1 MNVRIVYSG
10 DNSFR
15 SLCDDLFET
24 LMGGKE
30 PERDPDSQR
39 LLHQLELEV
48 EALVDSFKTVSQTVG
63 TLADHADE
71 VTPAE
76 RTAVLSEVKR
86 IGDDARVLSTRLVN
100 LVLDAD
106 DPSDMDKFAGLDT
119 TVRRVWNETL
129 QLRKSPLLRAEPKAP
144 EQKPQKAAAP
154 DLAPIGK
161 QVEKLCDE
169 HNRLAGFMNKVHELD
184 EAPSPADALMMDILL
199 TELLQKEQYLYNKLH
214 QMLWGASQ
222 GTGSVIHGMLRPL
235 HSVWQNASRMRADL
249 RDMVD
254 MPQDFVALYQRY
266 GDLCVAVRYLKEDRP
281 DKLNGTT
288 AEDVIGYANGQA
300 KRAKYLAA
308 APQFSGD
315 KGLAQVMD
323 RVAKKFSE
331 LAEETKKFLD
341 KPATTEASD
350 GKQELS
356 AYLAAMLDE
365 MEQG

>member
-39 LLHQLELEV
+39 LLHQLQLEV
-48 EALVDSFKTVSQTVG
+48 DVLVDSFKTVSQTVG

-71 VTPAE
+71 VVPAE

-86 IGDDARVLSTRLVN
+86 IGDDACVLSTRLVN
-100 LVLDAD
+100 LALDAD
-106 DPSDMDKFAGLDT
+106 EPSDMDAFAKLDT
-119 TVRRVWNETL
+119 TVRRVWDEVL
-129 QLRKSPLLRAEPKAP
+129 QLRKSPLLCAEPKAA

-154 DLAPIGK
+154 DLDPFGK
-161 QVEKLCDE
+161 AVEKLCDE
-169 HNRLAGFMNKVHELD
+169 YNRLAGFMNKVHELD
-184 EAPSPADALMMDILL
+184 EAPSPAAALMMDILL

-214 QMLWGASQ
+214 QMLWGA
-222 GTGSVIHGMLRPL
+222 GHDTASVIHGMLRPL
-235 HSVWQNASRMRADL
+235 HGVWQNASRMRTNL

-254 MPQDFVALYQRY
+254 MPQDFVALYRRY
-266 GDLCVAVRYLKEDRP
+266 GDLCVAVRYLKEARP
-281 DKLNGTT
+281 EKLNGTT

-308 APQFSGD
+308 APQFRGD
-315 KGLAQVMD
+315 KELSQVMD
-323 RVAKKFSE
+323 RVAKKFRE
-331 LAEETKKFLD
+331 LAKAAEEFLD
-341 KPATTEASD
+341 KPSEAEAPD

>member
-1 MNVRIVYSG
+1 MNVQIVYSG
-10 DNSFR
+10 KTFGNPHNKI
-15 SLCDDLFET
+15 FET
-24 LMGGKE
+24 LMGIQE
-30 PERDPDSQR
+30 PEHDPDGQR
-39 LLHQLELEV
+39 VLHQLELEV
-48 EALVDSFKTVSQTVG
+48 DALVDSFKNVSQTTG
-63 TLADHADE
+63 ILADHTDE
-71 VTPAE
+71 VSPAE
-76 RTAVLSEVKR
+76 RAAVLDEVKR
-86 IGDDARVLSTRLVN
+86 IDGDAHNLSQKLMY
-100 LVLDAD
+100 LALDVD
-106 DPSDMDKFAGLDT
+106 DPSDMDAFAKLDT
-119 TVRRVWNETL
+119 TVRRVLDEVL
-129 QLRKSPLLRAEPKAP
+129 QLRKSPLLRAEPKDT
-144 EQKPQKAAAP
+144 EQKSQKVATP

-161 QVEKLCDE
+161 QVEDLCDE

-214 QMLWGASQ
+214 QMLWSASQ
-222 GTGSVIHGMLRPL
+222 GTGSVIHGMLRPM
-235 HSVWQNASRMRADL
+235 HGVWQNASRMRADL

-308 APQFSGD
+308 APQFRGD